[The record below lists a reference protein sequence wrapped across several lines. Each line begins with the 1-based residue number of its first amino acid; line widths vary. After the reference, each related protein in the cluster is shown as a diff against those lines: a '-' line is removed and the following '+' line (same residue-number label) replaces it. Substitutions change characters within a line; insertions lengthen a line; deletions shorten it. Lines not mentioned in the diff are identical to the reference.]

1 MGFRASKACLL
12 LSVAVSGLAVSQP
25 VLAADEE
32 TAEKKDITVTATRR
46 EERLLDVA
54 IAITALNSESLDA
67 AGVNNLQDLERVTP
81 GLQLPLYGG
90 FLRPSIRGIS
100 SGLSTLN
107 DSSNV
112 AVYVD
117 GVYQP
122 IQNGA
127 IVDLPDVDMV
137 QVLKGPQGTLY
148 GQNATGGAIIIDTM
162 RPKFDTTGEIALSY
176 GNYNEI
182 MARGLVTG
190 PLSDQVAVLISGAV
204 TDRDGFNRDLVRGGR
219 DKGLR
224 SAVIRGKILV
234 EPSDRVSFLLGG
246 FYTDRKDSNPFATTP
261 LNGNALGN
269 ALIQLYQGLNV
280 PGASALPIASKP
292 HTFASTF
299 PPDLTTWMWGLN
311 LRGKFELGN
320 VGTLDT
326 VSAYQKFRT
335 QSNLNVDSSAL
346 NFANVDPLVT
356 RGDFYLQEL
365 NFASENF
372 GGFYFTTGLFYL
384 HRKEEF
390 WPSNFTGFGFVAGDD
405 PFDDILEQIN
415 GVPDF
420 VQNTYARSVKDSYAA
435 YLELNYDFSE
445 QFTIT
450 LAGRYSYEKVRVSNN
465 GFLPSLFN
473 DPTQISD
480 PRGSHSFKKFTPRAV
495 LRYKVN
501 DDHTLY
507 VSYSKGFKSGFVDF
521 SAVGRCPGGPQDFSC
536 IPDPV
541 KPETV
546 DSFEV
551 GYKGRIGGVLNI
563 SLAAFHYEYKQIQVF
578 IYRAPTGFYQNAA
591 SGRINGLDFDMSWEV
606 TPELTI
612 TVGGSYVDSKYKRF
626 PGAEVYFQSPQLTS
640 QENAAHLAL
649 NPGAV
654 SCQTSF
660 LPFPCGNYSVP
671 FDVSGNQFQNAPK
684 FTGTA
689 AIDYHHDFDAGRFGF
704 NVNGTYNSGF
714 PFDVGN
720 HIRQKKYAL
729 IGGEI
734 SFAPSGVDGLRLIV
748 WGKNLT
754 NKDYLAGSLPTTFG
768 DSVQWSPPRQFG
780 GRVEFRF

>member
-1 MGFRASKACLL
+1 MKFHAIKLGLML
-12 LSVAVSGLAVSQP
+12 GVAISGLSASQP
-25 VLAADEE
+25 AWG
-32 TAEKKDITVTATRR
+32 AEDGDIVVTAQRR
-46 EERLLDVA
+46 EELLHQVP
-54 IAITALNSESLDA
+54 ISITALNADALDK

-127 IVDLPDVDMV
+127 IVDLPDVDTV

-148 GQNATGGAIIIDTM
+148 GQNATGGAIIIDTV
-162 RPKFDTTGEIALSY
+162 RPRFETAGEFALSY

-182 MARGLVTG
+182 MGRGLLTAPVT
-190 PLSDQVAVLISGAV
+190 DKIAVLISGSVA
-204 TDRDGFNRDLVRGGR
+204 DRDGFNRDLVRGGR

-224 SAVIRGKILV
+224 SAVIRGKILF
-234 EPSDRVSFLLGG
+234 EPSDRASFLLGA
-246 FYTDRKDSNPFATTP
+246 FYTDRRDSNPFATTP

-269 ALIQLYQGLNV
+269 ALVRLYQGLGLLPANT
-280 PGASALPIASKP
+280 PIASKP
-292 HTFASTF
+292 HEFASTF
-299 PPDLTTWMWGLN
+299 PPDLTTWMWGVN
-311 LRGKFELGN
+311 LKGKLEIGEF
-320 VGTLDT
+320 GTLDT

-335 QSNLNVDSSAL
+335 QSNLNVDSSAIHL
-346 NFANVDPLVT
+346 ANVDPLVT

-365 NFASENF
+365 NFASEKF
-372 GGFYFTTGLFYL
+372 GGFYFTTGLFFL
-384 HRKEEF
+384 HREEEF
-390 WPSNFTGFGFVAGDD
+390 WPSNFTGFGFVPNAN
-405 PFDDILEQIN
+405 PFDNILEQIN

-420 VQNTYARSVKDSYAA
+420 VQNTYARSKKNSYAA
-435 YLELNYDFSE
+435 YLELNYDLTE
-445 QFTIT
+445 QLTVT
-450 LAGRYSYEKVRVSNN
+450 LAGRYSYEKVRVSQNS
-465 GFLPSLFN
+465 FLSSLLN

-495 LRYKVN
+495 LTYKVN
-501 DDHTLY
+501 PDHTVY
-507 VSYSKGFKSGFVDF
+507 ASYSKGFKSGFVDF

-541 KPETV
+541 RPETV

-551 GYKGRIGGVLNI
+551 GYKGRIGGVLNV
-563 SLAAFHYEYKQIQVF
+563 SLAAFHYKYKQIQVF

-591 SGRINGLDFDMSWEV
+591 AGRVNGFDFDLAWEA
-606 TPELTI
+606 TPELTL
-612 TVGGSYVDSKYKRF
+612 TVGGSYVDSKYTSF
-626 PGAEVYFQSPQLTS
+626 PGAEVYFQSPQLTA
-640 QENAAHLAL
+640 QENAAHLML
-649 NPGAV
+649 NPGAT
-654 SCQTSF
+654 SCQTRM

-671 FDVSGNQFQNAPK
+671 VDVSGNQFQNAPE
-684 FTGTA
+684 FTATANVDYRREINAGT
-689 AIDYHHDFDAGRFGF
+689 FGI
-704 NVNGTYNSGF
+704 NVGLTYNSGF

-720 HIRQKKYAL
+720 HIRQKEYVL
-729 IGGEI
+729 LGGEL
-734 SFAPSGVDGLRLIV
+734 SFAPAGVEGLRLVV

-768 DSVQWSPPRQFG
+768 DSVQWSPPRTFG
-780 GRVEFRF
+780 GRIELRF